1 MTKSPASLI
10 RGIAG
15 STVAGAVLLALAPP
29 GAAAQGAPQAEVTL
43 EEVVVSA
50 RKRAESIVEIPLA
63 VTALSAEALQER
75 GVRGFN
81 ELNDFV
87 PGLRYENS
95 AANRNDR
102 GFHTIAMRG
111 MYPGDSPNR
120 QAVTVFLDGVP
131 IPGGA
136 IPGMTGVEQ
145 VEVVKGPQS
154 AYFGRSTFAGA
165 INFVTRAPQQEFSGR
180 VSASYAS
187 FETIELDAEAEGRL
201 GADWLTGRLTLR
213 HYKTAGAW
221 DNQFF
226 GGKLGSRQTD
236 AYTISL
242 MATPT
247 DTLTVRAFFAGW
259 KDSDGPSAQAALT
272 EQDYTCNAGGTG
284 RLINGRNYVCGSISS
299 TPEARMAQNTL
310 QVGTAGF
317 AGMVG
322 GSTVQGPGFIDN
334 MGLERDA
341 YQSTLSANW
350 DLGSHDVA
358 ALFGKSSNQW
368 GAMTETYNRPDPSYF
383 RLVYLPYDF
392 TNSSAE
398 LRLSSSGDQRLQY
411 MVGTNYY
418 EESIKFGA
426 RAFTNGTVSQL
437 GAPAN
442 YMAETLG
449 LFGSVSYDVTDSL
462 NVSAEARYQ
471 EDTIHHVITGG
482 ADLKDTF
489 TSFSPRLIARYD
501 INEDVNVYL
510 SAARGTRPGVF
521 NSTFTGLSAF
531 AQEQIRAQVD
541 VPVSV
546 PEEVLTSYEIGVKGD
561 FLDRR
566 LRLLTALYYGQW
578 RDRQINQNIPYR
590 TSPTA
595 TTTSTAT
602 LTFPNGAVNLWG
614 LELEGSLQA
623 TDRLSFDFMLNWA
636 ATDIR
641 FTDCSECVVI
651 DGVRNPV
658 GNQMERYPEFAGA
671 LGAMYEWPLSDGD
684 KTGFFRG
691 DYTYTGKQYA
701 TAANEAWT
709 AASNRI
715 NLRAGIR
722 TDRYTFEVFGRNVT
736 DDDVPSNILRNTNPR
751 NVATQGSNL
760 VILAAP
766 DPATWGARFE
776 VRF

>member
-1 MTKSPASLI
+1 MTTEKKTTEGRPTMFQTHHRTRREAV
-10 RGIAG
+10 A
-15 STVAGAVLLALAPP
+15 STVAGAVLLALAAPYSV
-29 GAAAQGAPQAEVTL
+29 AQGSPQADAAL

-50 RKRAESIVEIPLA
+50 RKRAESIVEVPLA

-75 GVRGFN
+75 GVRGFA

-136 IPGMTGVEQ
+136 IPGLTGVEQ

-165 INFVTRAPQQEFSGR
+165 INFVTRAPKDEFSGR

-221 DNQFF
+221 NNQFF

-236 AYTISL
+236 AATVSL

-247 DTLTVRAFFAGW
+247 DALTIRAFFAATAVLPPLGG
-259 KDSDGPSAQAALT
+259 GPSAQAALT
-272 EQDYTCNAGGTG
+272 EADYNCNAGGTG
-284 RLINGRNYVCGSISS
+284 RLINGRNYVCGSIGR

-310 QVGTAGF
+310 LTGTAGF
-317 AGMVG
+317 ASMVG
-322 GSTVQGPGFIDN
+322 GSTVQPADFIDH

-341 YQSTLSANW
+341 YQSTLSVNW
-350 DLGSHDVA
+350 ELGGHDVA
-358 ALFGKSSNQW
+358 ALFGRSSNQW
-368 GAMTETYNRPDPSYF
+368 GAMTETYNRPDPSYS

-398 LRLSSSGDQRLQY
+398 VRLSSSGDGRLQY
-411 MVGTNYY
+411 MVGANYY
-418 EESIKFGA
+418 DESIKFGS
-426 RAFTNGTVSQL
+426 RALTNGVVSQL
-437 GAPAN
+437 GAPAD

-449 LFGSVSYDVTDSL
+449 LFASVSYDVTDAL
-462 NVSAEARYQ
+462 NLSAEARYQ
-471 EDTIHHVITGG
+471 EDTIHHVIVNG
-482 ADLKDTF
+482 ADLEDTF
-489 TSFSPRLIARYD
+489 NSFSPRLIARYD
-501 INEDVNVYL
+501 LNEDVNVYV

-521 NSTFTGLSAF
+521 NSTYTGLSQF
-531 AQEQIRAQVD
+531 AQDQIRAQVN

-546 PEEVLTSYEIGVKGD
+546 PEEVLTSYEIGIKGD

-566 LRLLTALYYGQW
+566 LRVLTALYYGEW

-590 TSPTA
+590 ATPTA
-595 TTTSTAT
+595 STVSTAT
-602 LTFPNGAVNLWG
+602 ITFPNGEVDLWG

-636 ATDIR
+636 ATDIG

-651 DGVRNPV
+651 RGQPDGALSRVRRGAGCNVRVADGGREDRIPARRLHVHGPTVRDRGKRGVDCCVEPGQPAGGHPHGPLHLRGVRP
-658 GNQMERYPEFAGA
+658 
-671 LGAMYEWPLSDGD
+671 
-684 KTGFFRG
+684 
-691 DYTYTGKQYA
+691 
-701 TAANEAWT
+701 
-709 AASNRI
+709 
-715 NLRAGIR
+715 
-722 TDRYTFEVFGRNVT
+722 
-736 DDDVPSNILRNTNPR
+736 
-751 NVATQGSNL
+751 
-760 VILAAP
+760 
-766 DPATWGARFE
+766 
-776 VRF
+776 

>member
-1 MTKSPASLI
+1 MTHRNSRLSRAIAS
-10 RGIAG
+10 
-15 STVAGAVLLALAPP
+15 STVAGAVLLALGAPVSS
-29 GAAAQGAPQAEVTL
+29 AQGAPQAEAGL

-50 RKRAESIVEIPLA
+50 RKRAESIVEVPLA

-136 IPGMTGVEQ
+136 IPGLTGVEQ

-165 INFVTRAPQQEFSGR
+165 INFVTRAPQEEFSGR
-180 VSASYAS
+180 VAASYAS

-201 GADWLTGRLTLR
+201 GVDWLTGRVTLR

-221 DNQFF
+221 NNQFF
-226 GGKLGSRQTD
+226 GGKLGSRETN
-236 AYTISL
+236 AVTVSL
-242 MATPT
+242 MAKPT
-247 DTLTVRAFFAGW
+247 DTLTLRAFYAGW
-259 KDSDGPSAQAALT
+259 TDSDGPSAQAALT
-272 EQDYTCNAGGTG
+272 EADYNCNAGGTG
-284 RLINGRNYVCGSISS
+284 RLINGRNYVCGSIGN
-299 TPEARMAQNTL
+299 TPAARMAQNTL
-310 QVGTAGF
+310 LTGTAGF
-317 AGMVG
+317 ATMVG
-322 GSTVQGPGFIDN
+322 GSTIQPPDFIDH
-334 MGLERDA
+334 MGLEREA

-350 DLGSHDVA
+350 ELGSHDVA
-358 ALFGKSSNQW
+358 ALFGRSSNQW
-368 GAMTETYNRPDPSYF
+368 GAMTETYNRPDASYH

-398 LRLSSSGDQRLQY
+398 LRLSSSGDDRLQY
-411 MVGTNYY
+411 MVGGNYY
-418 EESIKFGA
+418 EESIKFGS
-426 RAFTNGTVSQL
+426 RALTNGVVSQL

-449 LFGSVSYDVTDSL
+449 LFGSVSYDLTDTL
-462 NVSAEARYQ
+462 NLSAEARYQ
-471 EDTIHHVITGG
+471 EDTIHHVIVGG
-482 ADLKDTF
+482 ADLEDTF
-489 TSFSPRLIARYD
+489 TSFSPRVIARYD
-501 INEDVNVYL
+501 INEDVNVYV

-521 NSTFTGLSAF
+521 NSTYTGLSQF
-531 AQEQIRAQVD
+531 AQDQIRAQVN

-546 PEEVLTSYEIGVKGD
+546 PEEILTSYEVGIKGD

-566 LRLLTALYYGQW
+566 LRLLTALYYGKW
-578 RDRQINQNIPYR
+578 IDRQINQNIPYR
-590 TSPTA
+590 ATPTA
-595 TTTSTAT
+595 TTVSTAT
-602 LTFPNGAVNLWG
+602 ITFPIGKVDLWG

-636 ATDIR
+636 ATDIG
-641 FTDCSECVVI
+641 FTDCSECVAI
-651 DGVRNPV
+651 DGIRNPA
-658 GNQMERYPEFAGA
+658 GNLMERYPEFAGA
-671 LGAMYEWPLSDGD
+671 LGAMYEWPMAGD
-684 KTGFFRG
+684 RTGFLRG
-691 DYTYTGKQYA
+691 DYTYTGRQYA

-722 TDRYTFEVFGRNVT
+722 TERYTFEVFGRNVT
-736 DDDVPSNILRNTNPR
+736 DDDVPSNILRNANP
-751 NVATQGSNL
+751 NGAVTQGTNL

-776 VRF
+776 LRF